1 MFKDSK
7 RIGYAETTI
16 GLGTRA
22 EGKLAS
28 DSGIRIEG
36 EFQGEIECT
45 GDVIVGEYGIAR
57 AGIAAQ
63 DLIVAGKVFG
73 DVNVKGR
80 LTIAASGQLHGNV
93 LAHSILVQDG
103 GIYNGHCR
111 MERQTESKP
120 RQLQEHD
127 PAQPAPQPAKEVP
140 AKEKSRQAG

>member
-7 RIGYAETTI
+7 RTRYTETTI
-16 GLGTRA
+16 GLGTHV
-22 EGKLAS
+22 EGRLVS
-28 DSGIRIEG
+28 DAGIRIEG
-36 EFQGEIECT
+36 EFKGDIDCK

-63 DLIVAGKVFG
+63 DLTIAGRVFG

-103 GIYNGHCR
+103 GMYNGHCR
-111 MERQTESKP
+111 MERQTEAKP
-120 RQLQEHD
+120 RHLQEND
-127 PAQPAPQPAKEVP
+127 PLQPAPQPVKEIP